1 MPPPAFRSSEIE
13 FSGSPN
19 LYPTLKALF
28 SGEEIST
35 CTCPSG
41 KYTVLDSGR
50 HLSGHHDGLSDGYY
64 YLLRNE
70 QGDCGWCWQHA
81 MHFFT
86 FSEDETC
93 DGEVDLRGPIQTEI
107 ESRYAVGDRVE
118 VPQSFVAWSELQL
131 AQDPYHSWHKI
142 CDGGRYQIVDVGVFE
157 SEGEMCLDNNDID
170 LERLNDIANTA
181 EMPFYL
187 LRDLASFSQRWTYE
201 FLLLRAVNGQSAE
214 EMLREFGEVA
224 E

>member
-1 MPPPAFRSSEIE
+1 
-13 FSGSPN
+13 
-19 LYPTLKALF
+19 
-28 SGEEIST
+28 
-35 CTCPSG
+35 
-41 KYTVLDSGR
+41 
-50 HLSGHHDGLSDGYY
+50 
-64 YLLRNE
+64 
-70 QGDCGWCWQHA
+70 